1 MPVHNS
7 VLEEVQYQVNK
18 CLATHPDAS
27 FSCTCQRCRDD
38 VWPWLPVGC
47 LLDIQQPLPDGP
59 SSGLSFQSK
68 QAQLDIL
75 QAILAAIDRVN
86 ESPRHDPD
94 PAVQISL
101 PRCSVLQSVPL
112 FSVGLPSI

>member
-18 CLATHPDAS
+18 YLATHPDAL
-27 FSCTCQRCRDD
+27 SCTCQRCRDD
-38 VWPWLPVGC
+38 VVALAASRLPTRYTTTFTGRA
-47 LLDIQQPLPDGP
+47 LIGFEL
-59 SSGLSFQSK
+59 QSK

-94 PAVQISL
+94 RAVQI
-101 PRCSVLQSVPL
+101 
-112 FSVGLPSI
+112 